1 MKEET
6 EAIGFLIVQTLSAN
20 GALPVP
26 NATVHIYEYSDK
38 ENETRDALYT
48 LKTDSFGKT
57 EKVALNAKDRELSLT
72 PEDKNPYTTYN
83 ISVNAEGYYES
94 ERVNVPLFQG
104 ITSLQIIDL
113 IPLSEFSD
121 PYSQTPDALSRF
133 ARE

>member
-1 MKEET
+1 M
-6 EAIGFLIVQTLSAN
+6 
-20 GALPVP
+20 
-26 NATVHIYEYSDK
+26 
-38 ENETRDALYT
+38 
-48 LKTDSFGKT
+48 
-57 EKVALNAKDRELSLT
+57 ALNAKDRELSLT